1 MAGLVHQAV
10 AAVHVVRN
18 GQGLDAPCPPPIH
31 GLPEVFRVLG
41 FDINPVRVREL
52 QAGHDRTLE
61 LTPEQ
66 LRRHP
71 IEFTTDPSAIA
82 RSRFIVV
89 TVPTPIDAHHRP
101 DLTPLV
107 KASTL
112 IGRHLEAGT
121 VVVFESTVY
130 PGCTEED
137 CIPV

>member
-1 MAGLVHQAV
+1 MNPAQTQARPLPLLEAFTDRRESICVIGLGYVGLPLAV
-10 AAVHVVRN
+10 AFASR
-18 GQGLDAPCPPPIH
+18 
-31 GLPEVFRVLG
+31 FRVLG

-107 KASTL
+107 KAST
-112 IGRHLEAGT
+112 
-121 VVVFESTVY
+121 
-130 PGCTEED
+130 
-137 CIPV
+137 